1 MDTPKDI
8 STLYR
13 KMNINM
19 NVLLAPIGLSSAKSM
34 FLFCIYDHQQMSQ
47 AEICRE
53 LDMDKSTVA
62 KMLVRLEKDH
72 LVTKAVNPADSR
84 SFIVTLTEKAIS
96 RIPQAKRIQENWLN
110 TVSNDLT
117 ELEKRN
123 FYELLEKVASAAN
136 KSMTTNIPPVH
147 SPE

>member
-1 MDTPKDI
+1 MDAPKDI

-13 KMNINM
+13 KMNMNM
-19 NVLLAPIGLSSAKSM
+19 NTLLAPIGLSSAKSM
-34 FLFCIYDHQQMSQ
+34 FLFCIFDHQKMSQ

-72 LVTKAVNPADSR
+72 LVTKKVNPTDSR
-84 SFIVTLTEKAIS
+84 SFIVTLTEKAIAL
-96 RIPQAKRIQENWLN
+96 IPQAKRIQENWLN
-110 TVSNDLT
+110 TITDHLT

-123 FYELLEKVASAAN
+123 FYELLEKVASTVN
-136 KSMTTNIPPVH
+136 DI
-147 SPE
+147 